1 MCGEIIMAGLNG
13 SLVLALDV
21 TGYRLYDCR
30 PPEISFN
37 IALRQGWVNH
47 NNYNSYAHG
56 CI

>member
-30 PPEISFN
+30 PPGISFN

-47 NNYNSYAHG
+47 NN
-56 CI
+56 